1 MKRDKAKFDV
11 LSRID
16 DERRK
21 RGWSEYQLAVNSDIT
36 QSTISTW
43 RKRELQPNIASIEK
57 ICAGFGITLSQFFQE
72 DDSRNHDLN
81 TEEVEILDMWH
92 KLSPRQRKTLVAMI
106 NSFLEISN

>member
-57 ICAGFGITLSQFFQE
+57 ICAGFGITLSQFFLQ
-72 DDSRNHDLN
+72 DDSQKQVLN
-81 TEEVEILDMWH
+81 KEELEILDLWH
-92 KLSPRQRKTLVAMI
+92 KLSPKQRKALVEMI
-106 NSFLEISN
+106 NP